1 MTDTT
6 FTLKAFYRIL
16 AGNLLGH
23 FFVDYVVENGRG
35 WEEESFSWLLVYFR
49 RLMVFNQLKSH
60 QTFSTIRFFFIRT
73 FL

>member
-35 WEEESFSWLLVYFR
+35 WEEE
-49 RLMVFNQLKSH
+49 
-60 QTFSTIRFFFIRT
+60 
-73 FL
+73 